1 MDRRIAALA
10 LPPIVAVVATFGFI
24 AAESR
29 GAAVLSYGPVRNIAE
44 AAGLGSAAEVTRLL
58 TKAQDPAQVMPIRSE
73 IISSSVRHASA
84 LEAAIWSRRV
94 ELVKL
99 LIVRA
104 RISADERNRLACLAR
119 DLSASDIAE
128 FLDPGVDATCV
139 SGLVMQ
145 SIQAR
150 GGESGVSP

>member
-1 MDRRIAALA
+1 MRRVHTARRRG
-10 LPPIVAVVATFGFI
+10 TFS
-24 AAESR
+24 SR
-29 GAAVLSYGPVRNIAE
+29 RPTEWVMP
-44 AAGLGSAAEVTRLL
+44 LL
-58 TKAQDPAQVMPIRSE
+58 TGSLTCRYVMMPIRSE